1 MPASR
6 RNTSKPSVGE
16 RMKMARLAKGLST
29 RAVAERLKPISP
41 VSHATLSNYEKGATR
56 PPIDI
61 ISAVA
66 TLYERPINW
75 FLGDGP
81 MLAGV
86 RYRNLKSKVGVGD
99 RHRFEGESQRW
110 LDAYIAI
117 EDHLGE
123 PLEPDFE
130 FEMEEGEAPARAAS
144 RMRHALGLDDDEPLP
159 SVVELLE
166 RMGVRVL
173 GVETEL
179 AIDGLAARMGN
190 EHVVVL
196 NNSVSNDRA
205 RMNAGHE
212 LGHVVSG
219 DCNDGE
225 ETKEEERAAFE
236 FASHLLL
243 TPPMLREA
251 LRRKSMVRLVEF
263 KERFGI
269 SLAAMVFR
277 AEEEGLIS
285 REMAKRLW
293 IEFSKRGWRKREPGA
308 VRADRPTR
316 FETLVDSAIVERDYP
331 LDRLA
336 EITGVRED
344 ELKRRLI
351 RATGFLD
358 DADDEMEESP
368 AATHRLRLV
377 R

>member
-1 MPASR
+1 MPAPR
-6 RNTSKPSVGE
+6 RRTKPPVGE

-29 RAVAERLKPISP
+29 RAVAERLKPIATL
-41 VSHATLSNYEKGATR
+41 SHATLANYEKGATR

-61 ISAVA
+61 VSAIA

-81 MLAGV
+81 VLSGV

-110 LDAYIAI
+110 LDAYVAI
-117 EDHLGE
+117 EEHLQDS
-123 PLEPDFE
+123 LVADFE
-130 FEMEEGEAPARAAS
+130 FEADEGEPPAATAA
-144 RMRHALGLDDDEPLP
+144 RMREALDLGEEDPLP

-166 RMGVRVL
+166 RLGVRVI
-173 GVETEL
+173 GVDTEL
-179 AIDGLAARMGN
+179 AIDGLAARLDD

-205 RMNAGHE
+205 RMNAAHE
-212 LGHVVSG
+212 LGHVVGG
-219 DCNDGE
+219 DCGDGE
-225 ETKEEERAAFE
+225 ESKEEERAAFE

-243 TPPMLREA
+243 TPPMLRA
-251 LRRKSMVRLVEF
+251 AFKRKSMVRLVEF

-277 AEEEGLIS
+277 AEDDGLIS

-293 IEFSKRGWRKREPGA
+293 IEFSKRGWRRREPGV

-316 FETLVDSAIVERDYP
+316 FESLIDSAIVERDYT

-336 EITGVRED
+336 ELAGVRED

-358 DADDEMEESP
+358 DADDDDQEENP
-368 AATHRLRLV
+368 ATTHRLRIA